1 MCLRVWHALPSR
13 QYKDVSTT
21 NILITLF
28 FRCLVQHEDT
38 ISRLKQLLS
47 NTTSPHT
54 VEVVIQ
60 LVRNS
65 QANLLYAKSQKDPK
79 KTSDAELDRIE
90 EMYAKNENFGSY
102 AGRYLLS
109 NFYYGRGKFARAF
122 EVANTSLNAVPLQS
136 QAAVDCTDKLIETA
150 LNDCSL
156 FHCVFTRH
164 SVRILPPGFRSCLQL
179 AGHPP
184 LGVSQQS
191 VAVLDA
197 QFMLSYVYV
206 ASSVQLLR
214 TKGDLSRSEMAPT
227 HSGDVVE
234 VALHES
240 MHRMQVLEGLASKQQ
255 SDENE
260 RRQAIYYNA
269 IAELYLMLA
278 MQPLALTALDR
289 SISIV
294 PVPFRNPGVG
304 RRNALAPP
312 PILRMFKS
320 SCKVLFV
327 AIACATLYQI
337 LPRTV
342 KGILFN

>member
-1 MCLRVWHALPSR
+1 
-13 QYKDVSTT
+13 
-21 NILITLF
+21 
-28 FRCLVQHEDT
+28 
-38 ISRLKQLLS
+38 
-47 NTTSPHT
+47 
-54 VEVVIQ
+54 
-60 LVRNS
+60 
-65 QANLLYAKSQKDPK
+65 
-79 KTSDAELDRIE
+79 
-90 EMYAKNENFGSY
+90 MYAKNENFGSY

-206 ASSVQLLR
+206 AGSVQLLR
-214 TKGDLSRSEMAPT
+214 TKGALSRSAMAPT